1 MMSDKVTE
9 ADASPTEHVLDER
22 QAQAIGQG
30 KDASTDTASN
40 GEGKKFADLRNN
52 ASAKSIWRFITWT
65 PKRCRWDPESPP
77 KFSMGLN
84 ILFAFVSV
92 TIIVSTATESSPA
105 LSFHHM
111 KDNLD
116 LAKEAN
122 LHSSWSSSTNVF
134 LIGRNIHSRKSLRML
149 KSLLP
154 FLSSRTEAHQRLKD
168 TGKSSRNRRPE
179 RK

>member
-9 ADASPTEHVLDER
+9 ADASPTEHVLEER

-52 ASAKSIWRFITWT
+52 SSAKSIWRFITWT

-92 TIIVSTATESSPA
+92 TFIVSTATESSPVTVLPSYEGHFGLGEGSEPA
-105 LSFHHM
+105 LILILFH
-111 KDNLD
+111 
-116 LAKEAN
+116 
-122 LHSSWSSSTNVF
+122 
-134 LIGRNIHSRKSLRML
+134 
-149 KSLLP
+149 
-154 FLSSRTEAHQRLKD
+154 
-168 TGKSSRNRRPE
+168 
-179 RK
+179 